1 MSPHIRW
8 LNMARGV
15 KAGSKRGSYR
25 RLSKSVLRK
34 LARDVK
40 AGSFDREA
48 VAQAFESSN
57 QLPDRLI
64 AAQLRV
70 GGQFDPARLAA
81 AVESLAV
88 THRPFKAPERLPLYM
103 AKAAMKHL
111 SPALG
116 GKGEPIHKAL
126 QAEYPYGDDPKVRAY
141 YRRLE
146 KDYGKRSKSAIFAE
160 INVRWPE
167 RQPGKFPELEKA
179 LSDSLSGYGVPL
191 DVWRSVTRKSA
202 ID

>member
-1 MSPHIRW
+1 
-8 LNMARGV
+8 MARGV

-88 THRPFKAPERLPLYM
+88 THRPFKAPERLPLWM

-167 RQPGKFPELEKA
+167 RQPGRFPELEKA

-191 DVWRSVTRKSA
+191 EVWRSVTRKSA

>member
-1 MSPHIRW
+1 
-8 LNMARGV
+8 MARGV
-15 KAGSKRGSYR
+15 KAGTKRGPYR
-25 RLSKSVLRK
+25 RLNKSVLRK
-34 LARDVK
+34 LARDVRV
-40 AGSFDREA
+40 GSFDREA

-57 QLPDRLI
+57 RLPDRLI

-70 GGQFDPARLAA
+70 GGQFDPARLAC

-88 THRPFKAPERLPLYM
+88 APLPFKAPERLPLWM

-116 GKGEPIHKAL
+116 GKGEPIHQAL
-126 QAEYPYGDDPKVRAY
+126 QAEYPHGDDPKVRAY
-141 YRRLE
+141 YRRLL
-146 KDYGKRSKSAIFAE
+146 KDYGQRSNSAILRK

-167 RQPGKFPELEKA
+167 RQPGRFPELEKA